1 MTDMNDMSDWYLQQ
15 EYGVRFEWGAGG
27 AERVAGGVGCLVVV
41 DVLSFSTSVNVAV
54 EAGTRVHPYAWRDE
68 TASVFARDN
77 AAELAVGRRAVTAAS
92 PWSLSP
98 AALRRAPFT
107 PRLVLPSPNG
117 SAIAAAAGGSTVV
130 AGCLRNASAVG
141 RWLALH
147 GHGTLERPLAVIA
160 AGERWPDGSLR
171 PGLEDLMGAG
181 AVIAALQATGG
192 AGPLSPEAAAARTAF
207 TGTPDAAGAV
217 AACASALELARS
229 GFTDDVAI
237 AVEVDASTT
246 VPVLTD
252 GAFTAGTRTDGGPLD
267 GAVHTGPFHLTPPS

>member
-1 MTDMNDMSDWYLQQ
+1 MSDMSDWYLQQ

-181 AVIAALQATGG
+181 AVIAALQAAGG
-192 AGPLSPEAAAARTAF
+192 AGPLSPR
-207 TGTPDAAGAV
+207 GGGRPDRFHRDPRRGRCRGRV
-217 AACASALELARS
+217 FLRS
-229 GFTDDVAI
+229 G
-237 AVEVDASTT
+237 
-246 VPVLTD
+246 
-252 GAFTAGTRTDGGPLD
+252 
-267 GAVHTGPFHLTPPS
+267 TGPERLRRRRGDRGRGGREYDRARAHRRRLQRGHPHLRQPPRRRCPHGPGHLMPPD